1 MEKVENNMYVS
12 VHYKGTL
19 NNGEVFDSSEG
30 RMPLEILMGG
40 GQMIKGFE
48 NSLMGMALNEKK
60 TFTLAPEDA
69 YGLREENLLHNFPLS
84 KVPPGVI
91 PEVGQVIGLQMPDGR
106 QVPAQIIR
114 IDNENVV
121 LDLNHPLAGQA
132 LTFDIE
138 VVGISTT
145 PTQNQGGCG
154 GECGCSSAG
163 NCNDGGVAEKN
174 AVDRK
179 F

>member
-69 YGLREENLLHNFPLS
+69 YGLREEKLLHNFPLS
-84 KVPPGVI
+84 EVPPSAN
-91 PEVGQVIGLQMPDGR
+91 PEVGQLIGLQTPDGR
-106 QVPAQIIR
+106 QVPAQIIK

-138 VVGISTT
+138 VVGISNT
-145 PTQNQGGCG
+145 PTQDHGGCG
-154 GECGCSSAG
+154 CGCSSSG
-163 NCNDGGVAEKN
+163 NCNDGGGCGEGECC
-174 AVDRK
+174 
-179 F
+179 

>member
-69 YGLREENLLHNFPLS
+69 YGLREEKLLNNFPLS
-84 KVPPGVI
+84 EVPPSAN
-91 PEVGQVIGLQMPDGR
+91 PEVGQLIGLQTPDGR
-106 QVPAQIIR
+106 QVPAQIIK

-138 VVGISTT
+138 VVGISNT
-145 PTQNQGGCG
+145 PTQDHGGCG
-154 GECGCSSAG
+154 CGCSSSG
-163 NCNDGGVAEKN
+163 NCNDGGGCGEGEC
-174 AVDRK
+174 
-179 F
+179 

>member
-69 YGLREENLLHNFPLS
+69 YGLREEKLLHNFPLS
-84 KVPPGVI
+84 EVPPGAN
-91 PEVGQVIGLQMPDGR
+91 PEVGQLIGLQTPDGR
-106 QVPAQIIR
+106 QVPAQIIK

-138 VVGISTT
+138 VVGISNT
-145 PTQNQGGCG
+145 PTQDHGGCG
-154 GECGCSSAG
+154 CGCSSSG
-163 NCNDGGVAEKN
+163 NCNDEGGCGEGCC
-174 AVDRK
+174 
-179 F
+179 

>member
-30 RMPLEILMGG
+30 RMPLEILMGS
-40 GQMIKGFE
+40 GQLIKGFE
-48 NSLMGMALNEKK
+48 NSLMGMALKEKK

-69 YGLREENLLHNFPLS
+69 YGLREEKLLHNFPLS
-84 KVPPGVI
+84 EVPPGAN
-91 PEVGQVIGLQMPDGR
+91 PEVGQLISLQMPAGR
-106 QVPAQIIR
+106 QVPAQIIK
-114 IDNENVV
+114 IDNENIV

-138 VVGISTT
+138 VVGISNT
-145 PTQNQGGCG
+145 PTQDQGGCG
-154 GECGCSSAG
+154 CTSSD
-163 NCNDGGVAEKN
+163 NCNVGGGCGEGGCCC
-174 AVDRK
+174 
-179 F
+179 

>member
-69 YGLREENLLHNFPLS
+69 YGLREEKLLHNFPLS
-84 KVPPGVI
+84 EVPPSAN
-91 PEVGQVIGLQMPDGR
+91 PEVGQLIGLQTPDGR
-106 QVPAQIIR
+106 QVPAQIIT

-138 VVGISTT
+138 VVGISNT
-145 PTQNQGGCG
+145 PTQDHGGCG
-154 GECGCSSAG
+154 CGCSSSG
-163 NCNDGGVAEKN
+163 NCNDGGGCGEGECC
-174 AVDRK
+174 
-179 F
+179 

>member
-40 GQMIKGFE
+40 GQLIKGFE
-48 NSLMGMALNEKK
+48 DSLAGMALKEKK

-69 YGLREENLLHNFPLS
+69 YGQREENLLHHFPLS
-84 KVPPGVI
+84 EVPPGVI
-91 PEVGQVIGLQMPDGR
+91 PEVGQLIGLQMPDGR
-106 QVPAQIIR
+106 QVPAQVVQ
-114 IDNENVV
+114 IDNENVT

-138 VVGISTT
+138 VVGISNT
-145 PTQNQGGCG
+145 PTQIQPDSGCG
-154 GECGCSSAG
+154 CGCSSSG
-163 NCNDGGVAEKN
+163 NCNDGGDCGEGCC
-174 AVDRK
+174 
-179 F
+179 